1 MNLVL
6 VLLTALKIDTMK
18 FLLKEFTI
26 KLSAS
31 LLALV
36 VLLSSC
42 SSSTVI
48 TSIPPAAKVTI
59 NGMYKGV
66 TPYTMTDSK
75 IIGSTSTVRL
85 ELDGYQPRELVISK
99 DEKID
104 VGAVIGGIFFGF
116 PFIWTMG
123 YEPIHKYELTPEPV
137 K

>member
-1 MNLVL
+1 
-6 VLLTALKIDTMK
+6 
-18 FLLKEFTI
+18 
-26 KLSAS
+26 
-31 LLALV
+31 
-36 VLLSSC
+36 
-42 SSSTVI
+42 
-48 TSIPPAAKVTI
+48 
-59 NGMYKGV
+59 MYKGV
-66 TPYTMTDSK
+66 TPYTMTYSK

-123 YEPIHKYELTPEPV
+123 YEPIHTYELTPEPV